1 MIIGIDASRANRKH
15 KTGTE
20 WYAFYLI
27 KELAKLDASNQYIL
41 YSEQPISNDLNDLT
55 DNPSGGPIS
64 YDQDGFQVIKSP
76 HGNFKAKVLDWPVRH
91 LWTHLR
97 LSWEMIWH
105 RPDVLFVPSHV
116 LPLIHPRRSVV
127 TIHDVGFERDK
138 SLYPKLDLGPNSKL
152 QKRILNV
159 LVRLFTFGRF
169 GANVQDYLTWSTL
182 FSLRKAEKI
191 ITVSEFSKQE
201 IFEVYKDELTP
212 AVLGKIIAI
221 HNGYN
226 QECYRPVTNHDKVT
240 ATLEKYDIEPPYI
253 FYLGRLERKKNTPAL
268 VEAFGMISKQF
279 PEYKLVLTGR
289 ASFGY
294 DEVEFMISQYKLDH
308 KVICTGWVDEA
319 DLPYIYGG
327 ADIFAFPSH
336 YEGFGIP
343 LVEAMACGV
352 PVAASDVAPI
362 TEVVDGAAILFN
374 PESPASIKD
383 ALVKLISDKELRNR
397 LSALGL
403 ARAKQFGWKI
413 TAEKTLAVLDPNFK
427 LS

>member
-27 KELAKLDASNQYIL
+27 KELAQLDSANQYIL
-41 YSEQPISNDLNDLT
+41 YSEQPISSDLSDLT
-55 DNPSGGPIS
+55 ENPSEQPLAF
-64 YDQDGFQVIKSP
+64 DKDGFQVISSP
-76 HGNFKAKVLDWPVRH
+76 HGNFKAKILDWPVRH

-138 SLYPKLDLGPNSKL
+138 SLYPKLNLGPANRF
-152 QKRILNV
+152 QKRIINA

-182 FSLRKAEKI
+182 FSLRKARKI

-201 IFEVYKDELTP
+201 ILEVYKNELAP
-212 AVLGKIIAI
+212 EIFNKIVAI

-226 QECYRPVTNHDKVT
+226 QECYRANIDHDKVT
-240 ATLEKYDIEPPYI
+240 SVLEKYAIEPPYI

-268 VEAFGMISKQF
+268 VEAFAMISSRF
-279 PEYKLVLTGR
+279 PDYKLVLTGR

-294 DEVEFMISQYKLDH
+294 DEVEFMISQYKLDE
-308 KVICTGWVDEA
+308 KVICTGWVEEA
-319 DLPYIYGG
+319 DLPYIYAG
-327 ADIFAFPSH
+327 ASVFAFPSH

-352 PVAASDVAPI
+352 PIAASDVAPI
-362 TEVVDGAAILFN
+362 TEVVGSAAILFD
-374 PESPASIKD
+374 PEHPNSIKD
-383 ALVKLISDKELRNR
+383 ALEKLITDKALRDR
-397 LSALGL
+397 LTAQGL
-403 ARAKQFGWKI
+403 ERAKQFSWKNS
-413 TAEKTLAVLDPNFK
+413 AEKTLAVLQSE
-427 LS
+427 L

>member
-1 MIIGIDASRANRKH
+1 MIIGIDASRANRKQ

-27 KELAKLDASNQYIL
+27 KELAKLDSSNQYIL
-41 YSEQPISNDLNDLT
+41 YSEHPISSDLNDLT
-55 DNPSGGPIS
+55 GDSSGHPIA
-64 YDQDGFQVIKSP
+64 YDKDGYQIIKSP
-76 HGNFKAKVLDWPVRH
+76 HGNFKAKVLNWPVRH
-91 LWTHLR
+91 MWTHLR

-116 LPLIHPRRSVV
+116 LPLFHPKRSIV

-138 SLYPKLDLGPNSKL
+138 SLYPKLRLGPDSKVK
-152 QKRILNV
+152 KRMLDI
-159 LVRLFTFGRF
+159 LVRAFTFGRF
-169 GANVQDYLTWSTL
+169 GANVQDYLTWSTI

-201 IFEVYKDELTP
+201 IIDVYKNELKP
-212 AVLGKIIAI
+212 KIFDKIIAI

-226 QECYRPVTNHDKVT
+226 SECYIPRINDEKV
-240 ATLEKYDIEPPYI
+240 ASVLRKHDIEQPYI

-268 VEAFGMISKQF
+268 VEAFGMINKQF
-279 PEYKLVLTGR
+279 PDYKLVLTGR

-294 DEVEFMISQYKLDH
+294 DEVEFMISQYKLDQ

-319 DLPYIYGG
+319 DLPYIYNG
-327 ADIFAFPSH
+327 ASVFAFPSH

-352 PVAASDVAPI
+352 PIAASDVAPI
-362 TEVVDGAAILFN
+362 TEVVGEAAILFD
-374 PESPASIKD
+374 PESPNSIKD
-383 ALVKLISDKELRNR
+383 ALSKLISDQELRSR
-397 LSALGL
+397 LIGLGL
-403 ARAKQFGWKI
+403 DRAKKFGWRI

-427 LS
+427 

>member
-27 KELAKLDASNQYIL
+27 KELAKIDSTNQYIL
-41 YSEQPISNDLNDLT
+41 YSEEPLSNDLTNLCDEGDAL
-55 DNPSGGPIS
+55 PLE
-64 YDQDGFQVIKSP
+64 YDSHGFQVIKSP
-76 HGNFKAKVLDWPVRH
+76 HGNFKAKTLVWPVRH

-105 RPDVLFVPSHV
+105 RPDLLFVPSHV

-138 SLYPKLDLGPNSKL
+138 SLYPKLELGPDSKL
-152 QKRILNV
+152 KKRALNL
-159 LVRLFTFGRF
+159 LVRAFTFGRF

-182 FSLRKAEKI
+182 FSLKKGAKI

-201 IFEVYKDELTP
+201 ILDVYKNELSKSIFDKI
-212 AVLGKIIAI
+212 AVI

-226 QECYRPVTNHDKVT
+226 NECYRPISNHDKV
-240 ATLEKYDIEPPYI
+240 ADVLAKYAIEPPYI

-268 VEAFGMISKQF
+268 VEAFGMISNQF
-279 PEYKLVLTGR
+279 PDYKLVLTGR

-294 DEVEFMISQYKLDH
+294 DEVEFMISQYKLDQ
-308 KVICTGWVDEA
+308 KVICTGWVDES
-319 DLPYIYGG
+319 DLPYIYAG
-327 ADIFAFPSH
+327 ATIFAFPSH

-343 LVEAMACGV
+343 LVEAMASGV
-352 PVAASDVAPI
+352 PIMASNVEPI
-362 TEVVDGAAILFN
+362 IEVVGEAAMLFDPEN
-374 PESPASIKD
+374 PNSIKD
-383 ALVKLISDKELRNR
+383 ALSKLLSDQELRNQ
-397 LSALGL
+397 LSSKGL
-403 ARAKQFGWKI
+403 QQAKQFNWKI
-413 TAEKTLAVLDPNFK
+413 TAEKTLTILNSI
-427 LS
+427 L